1 MGATYPI
8 ALLLHSW
15 LRWAVL
21 VGLVL
26 VVLRSWTGRRTGVW
40 SAIDERIHAAV
51 VGIVD
56 LQFLVG
62 LWLYFL
68 ASPFSRAFLAD
79 LGNTIHE
86 RGLRFFGLEHLTL
99 MLAAV
104 AFVHVGRARSK
115 KTADGALRHR
125 QVFAWTLTA
134 LLCVLAGIPWPFFP
148 TPRPLFRLAPGP

>member
-8 ALLLHSW
+8 ALFIHSW

-21 VGLVL
+21 IGLVL
-26 VVLRSWTGRRTGVW
+26 VVLRSSTGRRTGVW
-40 SAIDERIHAAV
+40 S
-51 VGIVD
+51 
-56 LQFLVG
+56 
-62 LWLYFL
+62 
-68 ASPFSRAFLAD
+68 
-79 LGNTIHE
+79 
-86 RGLRFFGLEHLTL
+86 GLEHLTL

-115 KTADGALRHR
+115 KAADAALRHR

-148 TPRPLFRLAPGP
+148 TPRPLFRFATGP